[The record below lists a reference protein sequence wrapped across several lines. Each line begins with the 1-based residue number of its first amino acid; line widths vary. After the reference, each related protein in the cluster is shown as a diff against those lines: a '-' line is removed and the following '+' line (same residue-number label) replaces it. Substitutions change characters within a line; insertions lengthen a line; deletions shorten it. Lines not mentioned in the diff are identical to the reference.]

1 MNLQALMK
9 QAQSMQKNMMESKSK
24 IEAMK
29 FTGNSELVEVVI
41 NGKRE
46 VLTVK
51 IKATTLEKEDIEI
64 LEDMITIAFNDAMS
78 KLNKEI
84 ELKMGNAA
92 GALGNFL

>member
-78 KLNKEI
+78 KLNK
-84 ELKMGNAA
+84 
-92 GALGNFL
+92 